1 MIDAKRLLSDLTH
14 QLKKLEDDLRR
25 RIGELPELREALQ
38 REWQSARDANRCAET
53 FESWSEQL
61 ITQAGVHWLL
71 SCVFLRFIE
80 DNELVERPW
89 LSGTAGSGRLTLAR
103 DRAEAWFRARPLDTD
118 RDYLLAAGYAAEICA
133 SGEGVVERVRAQVPA
148 AILLDI
154 NLPGMDGLSICRELR
169 RFSDVPIL
177 MLTARVEE
185 LDRLL
190 GLELGADD
198 YICKPFSP
206 REVVARVRAVLRR
219 VNTPAKVREGAV
231 VLDEERFEAR
241 IHGIAL
247 TLTPVEFRLLGKLSG
262 QPGRV
267 FSRAQLIGALYADHR
282 VVSDRTVD
290 SHVKNLR
297 RKLVEVGIDPISA
310 VYGVG
315 YRFELDDDAGNEA

>member
-1 MIDAKRLLSDLTH
+1 MNPATILIVEDEPKLASLL
-14 QLKKLEDDLRR
+14 
-25 RIGELPELREALQ
+25 
-38 REWQSARDANRCAET
+38 
-53 FESWSEQL
+53 
-61 ITQAGVHWLL
+61 
-71 SCVFLRFIE
+71 
-80 DNELVERPW
+80 
-89 LSGTAGSGRLTLAR
+89 
-103 DRAEAWFRARPLDTD
+103 

-169 RFSDVPIL
+169 RFSEVPIL

-198 YICKPFSP
+198 YLCKPFSP